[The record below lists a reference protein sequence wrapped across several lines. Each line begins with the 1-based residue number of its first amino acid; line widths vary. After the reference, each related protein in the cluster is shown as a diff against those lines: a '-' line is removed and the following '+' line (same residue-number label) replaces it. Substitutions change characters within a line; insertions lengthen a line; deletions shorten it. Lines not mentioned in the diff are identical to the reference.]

1 MNRRP
6 EYRLLFR
13 RFECASRRLQI
24 LRANPLIRDADLTP
38 PFDVQAWAAINLA
51 HA

>member
-13 RFECASRRLQI
+13 RFECANRRLQI
-24 LRANPLIRDADLTP
+24 LRSNPLIRDADPRL
-38 PFDVQAWAAINLA
+38 PFDMWAWAVVNLA